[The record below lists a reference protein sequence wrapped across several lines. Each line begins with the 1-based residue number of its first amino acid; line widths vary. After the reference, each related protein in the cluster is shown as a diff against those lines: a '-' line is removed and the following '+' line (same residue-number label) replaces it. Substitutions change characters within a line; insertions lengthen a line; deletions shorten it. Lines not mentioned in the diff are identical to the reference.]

1 MANVHIE
8 NARIK
13 MLEME
18 KLGIEKSD
26 PSEMTYIIKKKE
38 KEMRDKEE

>member
-1 MANVHIE
+1 MRVYSQE
-8 NARIK
+8 LMK
-13 MLEME
+13 KLMEME

-38 KEMRDKEE
+38 MRDKEE

>member
-1 MANVHIE
+1 MRVYSQE
-8 NARIK
+8 LMK
-13 MLEME
+13 KLMEME